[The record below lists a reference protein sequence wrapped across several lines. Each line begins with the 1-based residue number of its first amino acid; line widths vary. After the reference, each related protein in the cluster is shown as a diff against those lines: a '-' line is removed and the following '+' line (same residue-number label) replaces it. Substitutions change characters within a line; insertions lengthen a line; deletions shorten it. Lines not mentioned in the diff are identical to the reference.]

1 MKRDPLVRDEF
12 SAAADCQKKRNYLP
26 MTHKSGYVA
35 ILGLPNAGKSTL
47 LNALLGQKI
56 AITNKK
62 PQTTRKK
69 ILGILSDKN
78 YQIIFL
84 DTPGILSP
92 SYLLQE
98 KMMEEVALSIND
110 ADVILLL
117 IDVKKDPLGNE
128 TFNQKIV
135 IDNLNK
141 GKRKIVVLLNKVD
154 LIQQKDT
161 VKVLEHFENMN
172 KFNAVIPISATEIF
186 NLDKLTET
194 IVDELPE
201 GPSYYP
207 EDIVADENERFFVS
221 EIIREKILELYREEI
236 PYSVEVLISEFKE
249 RDESKDFIS
258 AEIVVERDTQK
269 AIIIGKGG
277 TAIKK
282 LGQIAREAIED
293 FLQREAFL
301 ELRVKVRKNWRSD
314 ENLLKQFG
322 YKSDTKK

>member
-1 MKRDPLVRDEF
+1 M
-12 SAAADCQKKRNYLP
+12 N
-26 MTHKSGYVA
+26 HKSGYVA

-69 ILGILSDKN
+69 ILGILSNKN

-98 KMMEEVALSIND
+98 KMMEEVAQSVND
-110 ADVILLL
+110 ADVILIL
-117 IDVKKDPLGNE
+117 IDVKKDPSGSQ
-128 TFNQKIV
+128 TFNQKFV
-135 IDNLNK
+135 IENLNNS
-141 GKRKIVVLLNKVD
+141 KRKIVVLLNKID
-154 LIQQKDT
+154 LIQQNDT
-161 VKVLEHFENMN
+161 VKLLEHFESMN
-172 KFNAVIPISATEIF
+172 KFKAVIPISATEIS
-186 NLDKLTET
+186 NLDRLLET
-194 IVDELPE
+194 IVDELPA

-221 EIIREKILELYREEI
+221 EIIRENILELYREEI

-249 RDESKDFIS
+249 REENKDFIS

-277 TAIKK
+277 AAIKK
-282 LGQIAREAIED
+282 LGQIAREAVED
-293 FLQREAFL
+293 FLQREVFL

-314 ENLLKQFG
+314 ENLLNQFG
-322 YKSDTKK
+322 YKSEQKK

>member
-1 MKRDPLVRDEF
+1 M
-12 SAAADCQKKRNYLP
+12 N
-26 MTHKSGYVA
+26 HKSGYVA
-35 ILGLPNAGKSTL
+35 ILGLPNTGKSTL
-47 LNALLGQKI
+47 LNALLRQKI

-98 KMMEEVALSIND
+98 KMMGEVALSVHD
-110 ADVILLL
+110 ADIILLL
-117 IDVKKDPLGNE
+117 IDVKKDPLGHE
-128 TFNQKIV
+128 AFNQKFLVNIL
-135 IDNLNK
+135 DK
-141 GKRKIVVLLNKVD
+141 GKRKIVLLLNKID
-154 LIQQKDT
+154 LIKQNEA
-161 VKVLEHFENMN
+161 VRLLEHFESMN
-172 KFNAVIPISATEIF
+172 KFNAVIPISATLIF
-186 NLDKLTET
+186 NLDNLIET
-194 IVDELPE
+194 VVDELPE

-207 EDIVADENERFFVS
+207 KDIVADENERFFVS

-249 RDESKDFIS
+249 RKENKDFIS

-269 AIIIGKGG
+269 AIIIGRGG

-282 LGQIAREAIED
+282 LGKIAREAVEE
-293 FLQREAFL
+293 FLQREVFL

-322 YKSDTKK
+322 YKSNTKK